1 MKSKMKNQKPVT
13 VERIDEILRWID
25 EGASF
30 DEAIEDEHEQEQI
43 LRLARDGARSNSDE
57 ESNVNWSNEK
67 FGMFESQ
74 VKSVS
79 DGVLQAILDNI
90 KVRIGD
96 AVIDQN
102 KSYELEQL
110 FKAKIVLDEM
120 NKRLDV
126 RNEVV
131 SN

>member
-1 MKSKMKNQKPVT
+1 MKNQKPVT

-30 DEAIEDEHEQEQI
+30 DEAIEDDHEQEQI
-43 LRLARDGARSNSDE
+43 LRLARDGARSKSGE
-57 ESNVNWSNEK
+57 ESNANWSTEK

-79 DGVLQAILDNI
+79 DGMLQAILENI

-102 KSYELEQL
+102 KSYEREQL
-110 FKAKIVLDEM
+110 FKARIVLDEM
-120 NKRLDV
+120 NERLGV
-126 RNEVV
+126 KGKVV
-131 SN
+131 SS

>member
-1 MKSKMKNQKPVT
+1 MKKSKSVT

-30 DEAIEDEHEQEQI
+30 EEAIEDYREQEQI
-43 LRLARDGARSNSDE
+43 LRLARDGARSKRDE
-57 ESNVNWSNEK
+57 ESTANANGATEK
-67 FGMFESQ
+67 FGVFESQ

-79 DGVLQAILDNI
+79 DGILQAILENI

-102 KSYELEQL
+102 ESYEREQL
-110 FKAKIVLDEM
+110 FKARIILDEL
-120 NKRLDV
+120 NERLGV
-126 RNEVV
+126 
-131 SN
+131 

>member
-1 MKSKMKNQKPVT
+1 MKKSKPVT
-13 VERIDEILRWID
+13 VERIDEILRWIN

-30 DEAIEDEHEQEQI
+30 DEAIENEHEQEQI

-57 ESNVNWSNEK
+57 KSNANWSTEK

-79 DGVLQAILDNI
+79 DGMLQAILENI

-102 KSYELEQL
+102 KSYEREQL
-110 FKAKIVLDEM
+110 FKARIVLDEM
-120 NKRLDV
+120 NERLGVKD
-126 RNEVV
+126 EVV
-131 SN
+131 SS

>member
-1 MKSKMKNQKPVT
+1 MKKSKPIT
-13 VERIDEILRWID
+13 VERIDEIIRWID

-43 LRLARDGARSNSDE
+43 LRLARDGARSKSDE
-57 ESNVNWSNEK
+57 ESNANWSNEK

-79 DGVLQAILDNI
+79 DGVLQAILENI

-102 KSYELEQL
+102 KSYEREQL
-110 FKAKIVLDEM
+110 FKARIVLDEM
-120 NKRLDV
+120 NERLGVKD
-126 RNEVV
+126 EVV
-131 SN
+131 SS

>member
-1 MKSKMKNQKPVT
+1 MKKSKPVT
-13 VERIDEILRWID
+13 VERIDEIIRWID

-30 DEAIEDEHEQEQI
+30 DEAIEDENEQEQI
-43 LRLARDGARSNSDE
+43 LRLARDGARSKSDE
-57 ESNVNWSNEK
+57 ESNTNWSNEK

-79 DGVLQAILDNI
+79 DGVLQAILENI

-102 KSYELEQL
+102 KSYERQQL
-110 FKAKIVLDEM
+110 FKARIVLDEM
-120 NKRLDV
+120 NERLGVKD
-126 RNEVV
+126 EVV
-131 SN
+131 SS

>member
-1 MKSKMKNQKPVT
+1 MKKSKPVT
-13 VERIDEILRWID
+13 VERIDEIIRWID

-43 LRLARDGARSNSDE
+43 LRLARDGARLKSEE
-57 ESNVNWSNEK
+57 ESNENWSNEE
-67 FGMFESQ
+67 FCMFESQ

-79 DGVLQAILDNI
+79 DGVLQAILENI

-102 KSYELEQL
+102 KSYEREQL
-110 FKAKIVLDEM
+110 FKARIVLDEM
-120 NKRLDV
+120 NERLGVKD
-126 RNEVV
+126 EVV
-131 SN
+131 SS

>member
-1 MKSKMKNQKPVT
+1 MKKSKPVT
-13 VERIDEILRWID
+13 VERIDEIIRWVD

-43 LRLARDGARSNSDE
+43 LRLARGSARSKSDE
-57 ESNVNWSNEK
+57 ESNANWSTEK

-79 DGVLQAILDNI
+79 DGVLQAILENI

-102 KSYELEQL
+102 KSYEPEQL
-110 FKAKIVLDEM
+110 FKARIVLDEM
-120 NKRLDV
+120 NERLGVKD
-126 RNEVV
+126 EVV
-131 SN
+131 SS

>member
-1 MKSKMKNQKPVT
+1 MKSKMKNQKSVT

-57 ESNVNWSNEK
+57 ESNANWSNEK

-74 VKSVS
+74 VKGVS

-102 KSYELEQL
+102 KSYEREQL

>member
-1 MKSKMKNQKPVT
+1 MKKSKPIT
-13 VERIDEILRWID
+13 VERIDEIIRWID

-43 LRLARDGARSNSDE
+43 LRLARDGARSKSDE
-57 ESNVNWSNEK
+57 ESNANWSNEK

-79 DGVLQAILDNI
+79 DGVLQAILENI

-102 KSYELEQL
+102 KSYEREQL
-110 FKAKIVLDEM
+110 FKARIVLDEM
-120 NKRLDV
+120 NERLDV
-126 RNEVV
+126 KDEVV
-131 SN
+131 SS

>member
-1 MKSKMKNQKPVT
+1 MKLKMKNQKSVT

-43 LRLARDGARSNSDE
+43 LRLARDGARSKSDE
-57 ESNVNWSNEK
+57 ESNANWSNEK

-79 DGVLQAILDNI
+79 DGVLQAILENI

-102 KSYELEQL
+102 KSYEREQL
-110 FKAKIVLDEM
+110 FKARIVLDEM
-120 NKRLDV
+120 NERLVVKD
-126 RNEVV
+126 EVV
-131 SN
+131 SS